1 MRVFIHP
8 HKGYLNTK
16 FQIRNAEKDNIS
28 YKVYDEI
35 NNCVSEGVVA
45 PNEPHGV
52 IMPSAGEFKITINN
66 EADYN
71 IFVEDAFKYGGNT
84 LKKAFVFDNTPWSF
98 VVMHDRTYFY
108 NRDTEE
114 SYVEP
119 ISPDDIEEIS
129 DKFVVLRT
137 KKQDE
142 ITIYSLELQKPILWI
157 NNLLFHNS
165 KCVCWTES
173 GEEKKKIIVF
183 SLEKLSIMQ
192 RVSFEDFSINTKL
205 ERVFIKN
212 GNHIY
217 WLSFQDDMAD
227 LFRYKYCGTFIC
239 FTKDSY
245 VISDVKEYNS
255 KRHYIFICRGYD
267 GTKCGQIEVQGT
279 LARVNDTV
287 LIDTQQRINTIKE
300 LRAEHFPET
309 EIEALYSEYYIYAS
323 KWDIFF
329 TEKLVS
335 IHFEQDNHNP
345 VKNVSVNLKSLRSN
359 ISQELMNNNLEY
371 NSIIT
376 DSFFL
381 LYSQKESFVF
391 PKDNPYRKSYDKNVS
406 IYRFNNQIYML
417 FDDELF
423 FLSEKGV
430 WCSCSIKGDLDL
442 SDLSHFGVV
451 YDNKSKKYL
460 TTTGEEFKGT
470 LGHIYRP
477 TEYLSINNNRIYP
490 KGKII
495 RTYDCPTYLSP
506 DYNYG
511 LTVNNDSI
519 YLHVL
524 ENGDYSRQ
532 TRILEDIFDTKKY
545 MNVFLSDNGKQILY
559 RENNQS
565 KILDLSTGETIDF
578 KNLSHISH
586 INGMRPLFSVYETSQ
601 ANLINPLT
609 GQAIDYRLVSQ
620 YQFVSPDGKLFADKA
635 LGKYTEYHDLI
646 NGKVYNQEQK
656 NELAKKLNFSFLTS
670 EEEKKIIQDNREELI
685 KKSFDFLVER
695 YKRSPHP
702 SDANKDWKNAL
713 RECRQF
719 TDLFIVSK
727 GIAVIKRT
735 SDQSEVARIELG
747 EPLWFLN
754 YVSFSD
760 DSRYVAIAGKYKGK
774 GGLLLIYDLEEKHV
788 VASSNE
794 LLAVWNVAF
803 SKQGAVAAYTSSPT
817 TFFAKS
823 RTDYK
828 DVFSMNNRIKLSS
841 FLTFS
846 PDGDYFACSKQGYI
860 CYKDSEGRINPNWGH
875 QPSSLVSIRKSN
887 DPQKE
892 IANYSDLSEN
902 GIAES
907 YSKESVASV
916 SFSDDNKHIMMVG
929 KDGVVIVRNIHLEKM
944 INHK

>member
-1 MRVFIHP
+1 MKVFIHP
-8 HKGYLNTK
+8 HKGYLNTQFK
-16 FQIRNAEKDNIS
+16 IRNAEKDNIC
-28 YKVYDEI
+28 YKVYDGK
-35 NNCVSEGVVA
+35 NNCVSEGFVA

-52 IMPSAGEFKITINN
+52 IMPSAGEFKITINDK
-66 EADYN
+66 ADYN

-84 LKKAFVFDNTPWSF
+84 LKKAFVFDNTPWLF

-119 ISPDDIEEIS
+119 ISPDGIEEIS

-142 ITIYSLELQKPILWI
+142 ITIYSLEQQKPILWI

-165 KCVCWTES
+165 RYVCWTES
-173 GEEKKKIIVF
+173 DEEKKEIIVF

-192 RVSFEDFSINTKL
+192 RVSYEDFTINTKL
-205 ERVFIKN
+205 ERLFIKN
-212 GNHIY
+212 DKHIY

-227 LFRYKYCGTFIC
+227 LFRYRYCGTFIC

-245 VISDVKEYNS
+245 VISEIKAYNS

-267 GTKCGQIEVQGT
+267 GTKCGQIEIQGT

-300 LRAEHFPET
+300 LRSERFPET
-309 EIEALYSEYYIYAS
+309 EIEALYSEYDIYAS

-335 IHFEQDNHNP
+335 INFEYDNNNP
-345 VKNVSVNLKSLRSN
+345 VKNESVILKSLRSE
-359 ISQELMNNNLEY
+359 ISQELKNNNLKY
-371 NSIIT
+371 NSVIT
-376 DSFFL
+376 DGFFL
-381 LYSQKESFVF
+381 LYGQKESFAF
-391 PKDNPYRKSYDKNVS
+391 PKDNPNCKSYDENNSV
-406 IYRFNNQIYML
+406 YQFNDRSYKIVDN
-417 FDDELF
+417 ELF
-423 FLSEKGV
+423 CLNETGI

-511 LTVNNDSI
+511 LTIDKDSI

-524 ENGDYSRQ
+524 ENGDYSKQ
-532 TRILEDIFDTKKY
+532 IRILEDIFDTNKY

-565 KILDLSTGETIDF
+565 KMLDLSTGETIDF
-578 KNLSHISH
+578 NNLSHISH

-609 GQAIDYRLVSQ
+609 GQVINYGLVSK
-620 YQFVSPDGKLFADKA
+620 YQFVSPDGELFADKA
-635 LGKYTEYHDLI
+635 LGKYTEYYDLI
-646 NGKVYNQEQK
+646 SEEIYNQEQK

-685 KKSFDFLVER
+685 IDNLDFLVEK
-695 YKRSPHP
+695 YKRIHHP
-702 SDANKDWKNAL
+702 VDADKDWAKAL
-713 RECRQF
+713 KEFDRF
-719 TDLFIVSK
+719 TDLFLVPK
-727 GIAVIKRT
+727 GVAVIKRT
-735 SDQSEVARIELG
+735 SDQSEVARIKLG

-828 DVFSMNNRIKLSS
+828 AIFSMNNRIKLSS

-887 DPQKE
+887 NPQKE
-892 IANYSDLSEN
+892 IARYSDLSEI
-902 GIAES
+902 GIADS

-916 SFSDDNKHIMMVG
+916 SFSNDNKHIMMVG
-929 KDGVVIVRNIHLEKM
+929 KDGVVIVRNIHLEK
-944 INHK
+944 